1 MTTTG
6 ESMSLAAPDVP
17 IDDRPSTV
25 TRPRPDT
32 LPVPPLI
39 EAEGLERR
47 FGSFVAVQDVSFRVA
62 PHEVLALL
70 GPNGAGKTTTLQM
83 LAGLLPPSAGRA
95 TVAGFDVARQSD
107 EVRARVGLM
116 VDEPGFYPEM
126 TVSEYLP
133 FVGRLYGLDKSAA
146 RTAMDEL
153 LRRFGLESKR
163 HARLSSLSKGM
174 RQKVALI
181 RAVIHQPP
189 VLLLDE
195 PTSALDPLSA
205 RAVHDFIRERRAAGD
220 AIIICTHNLPEAEE
234 LADRVAIVAAS
245 RPRRQGTR
253 AELCR
258 APDGLESYALTLA
271 VTPSPAILDVL
282 ATAPGLTDLTLV
294 SPDDHRG
301 AADGVSRHHLTY
313 RTRTPDATNAAV
325 SLRLAARGVAVLELT
340 PRPYSLSQVYLRA
353 IEEAAA

>member
-1 MTTTG
+1 
-6 ESMSLAAPDVP
+6 MSLTAPDVP

-245 RPRRQGTR
+245 RLRRLGTR

-258 APDGLESYALTLA
+258 APDGLESYALALA
-271 VTPSPAILDVL
+271 APSPATLDAL
-282 ATAPGLTDLTLV
+282 AATPGLTDLTLA
-294 SPDDHRG
+294 SPNDHQG
-301 AADGVSRHHLTY
+301 AADGVSRQHLTY

>member
-1 MTTTG
+1 
-6 ESMSLAAPDVP
+6 MSLAVPDVP
-17 IDDRPSTV
+17 IDDRPSAV
-25 TRPRPDT
+25 ARSRPDT
-32 LPVPPLI
+32 LPVQPLI
-39 EAEGLERR
+39 EAKGLERR
-47 FGSFVAVQDVSFRVA
+47 FGSFVAVQGVSFSVA
-62 PHEVLALL
+62 PGEVLALL

-95 TVAGFDVARQSD
+95 TVAGFDVVRQSD

-126 TVSEYLP
+126 TVSQYLP
-133 FVGRLYGLDKSAA
+133 FVGRLYGLNKPAA
-146 RTAMDEL
+146 RAAMDEL
-153 LRRFGLESKR
+153 LARFGLESKR

-181 RAVIHQPP
+181 RAVIHRPP

-205 RAVHDFIRERRAAGD
+205 RAVHDFIRERRAMGD
-220 AIIICTHNLPEAEE
+220 AIIICTHNLPEAED

-245 RPRRQGTR
+245 RLRRLGTR
-253 AELCR
+253 AALCR

-271 VTPSPAILDVL
+271 SASSPAILDVL
-282 ATAPGLTDLTLV
+282 AETPGLTDLTLA
-294 SPDDHRG
+294 SPADRRG
-301 AADGVSRHHLTY
+301 DAGDASRHHLTY

-325 SLRLAARGVAVLELT
+325 TMGLAAHGVAVLELT
-340 PRPYSLSQVYLRA
+340 PRPYSLSQVYLRT
-353 IEEAAA
+353 IEEAAT